1 MCVVLILC
9 FQAVRA
15 GQDTT
20 WRNAAIDTSMDGGTP
35 QSTAVQSPVA
45 EAGRRSLR
53 FDTGHVDVAWGLTGN
68 LQDYRGRKEFD
79 YQSAVP
85 QGNSLWEQFWRW
97 FWTKWSQLM
106 SREGFR
112 VGFKAFLWA
121 ASIGILLYAV
131 LRVLGMEKVRFW
143 MGAQG
148 RGQGIRGEIV
158 EDIHAIDYETSI
170 GEAEN
175 EGRYRDAIRFHF
187 LRSLKLMSDR
197 EVIRWNRNKTNIDYT
212 RELSAHRLAGP
223 FEQIRRIYEYAWYG
237 EFPVSREDYL
247 ALHPYFSGFDKM
259 VSP

>member
-1 MCVVLILC
+1 MLVVLMVC
-9 FQAVRA
+9 FQAVCA
-15 GQDTT
+15 GQDTAR
-20 WRNAAIDTSMDGGTP
+20 RNAAIDTTIAGNNPPSP
-35 QSTAVQSPVA
+35 AAQSPGA
-45 EAGRRSLR
+45 ETGRKKLR
-53 FDTGHVDVAWGLTGN
+53 FDTGHVDVTWGLTSN
-68 LQDYRGRKEFD
+68 LKDYRGRKEFD
-79 YQSAVP
+79 YQSAIP
-85 QGNSLWEQFWRW
+85 QGTSLWGQFWRW
-97 FWTKWSQLM
+97 FWSKWSQLM

-112 VGFKAFLWA
+112 VGFKAFLWT

-131 LRVLGMEKVRFW
+131 LRILGMEKVRFW
-143 MGAQG
+143 MGSKSG
-148 RGQGIRGEIV
+148 GQGIRGEMV
-158 EDIHAIDYETSI
+158 EDIHAIDYAASI

-259 VSP
+259 VGP